1 MYCAVA
7 IDNVLAL
14 ATDNARGTDDDGRE
28 IHIVRLHCE
37 AARQGKACLPSVA
50 LLLPVFTSGM
60 SALKASPDEGF
71 RSCTFKRSPGD
82 MLA

>member
-14 ATDNARGTDDDGRE
+14 GTDNARGTDDGRE
-28 IHIVRLHCE
+28 IHVVRLHCE
-37 AARQGKACLPSVA
+37 AARQARACLPSAA
-50 LLLPVFTSGM
+50 LLLPVITSGM

-71 RSCTFKRSPGD
+71 RSYTFKRWPGD